1 MVMALQ
7 LLLLGVIFHLLSQ
20 GFSSMWHDY
29 CTSIYNRLIVGTK
42 KQEKQFNIIYQVAS
56 EETMDTIRRCL
67 VISGVGVAW
76 VVGILLMV
84 KTAQIRRHMGMYEKV
99 GKGIDERLSES
110 MAALNKATAQ
120 VQSVFEHIKNR

>member
-1 MVMALQ
+1 MM
-7 LLLLGVIFHLLSQ
+7 
-20 GFSSMWHDY
+20 
-29 CTSIYNRLIVGTK
+29 
-42 KQEKQFNIIYQVAS
+42 EKQFGIIHQLAS
-56 EETMDTIRRCL
+56 EETMNTMRKCL
-67 VISGVGVAW
+67 VMSGVGVIW

-84 KTAQIRRHMGMYEKV
+84 KAVRPRTPAGRYEKV